1 MRTVGLTFPIV
12 ELPKA
17 EAPKEKPKKTTT
29 KSK

>member
-1 MRTVGLTFPIV
+1 MRTVGLTFPK

>member
-1 MRTVGLTFPIV
+1 MRTVGLTFPK
-12 ELPKA
+12 ELPKV